1 MLFISYSDRANAAN
15 TTVPVKMRGRYLR
28 PFYR

>member
-1 MLFISYSDRANAAN
+1 MLFIFYNDRANAAN
-15 TTVPVKMRGRYLR
+15 TMVPVKMPGRYLR